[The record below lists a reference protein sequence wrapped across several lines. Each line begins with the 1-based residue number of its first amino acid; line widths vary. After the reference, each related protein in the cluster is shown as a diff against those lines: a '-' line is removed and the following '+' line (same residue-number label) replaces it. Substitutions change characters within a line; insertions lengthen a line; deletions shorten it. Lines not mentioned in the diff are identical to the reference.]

1 MSHNDSSGRL
11 FRLGSLPFP
20 LIVIASSATMAI
32 IDVAASLDL
41 PALLLLGLLSFPYSN
56 VSISLMGTIDI
67 SILSAR
73 TGQSE
78 VLTVDPSVMT
88 VGQLLELSQALLP
101 DVHPVNDQLLRD
113 GRVLRVEQTL
123 AQEGVQRNDM
133 LVIQPPPSTAGGLDF
148 SSLLKAAPPTASS
161 STDEPFVYY
170 PSMNFEEAA
179 AYNPHPRNMVQLL
192 FAKEHLW
199 KELHYHNPKLGL
211 ALGAV
216 RNNLEEAVRVW
227 QQYVVQGSIQKALL
241 QTQHYHRDRDMQ
253 ERLQRNPHDA
263 EAVAYFRQQDN
274 KKLVQQQYLQMMEEY
289 PESLSKVL
297 MLYIPARING
307 HEVQAFCDSGAQMT
321 IMSKKVAMECG
332 IFDMLDDRFQGI
344 ASGVGTG
351 KILGRIHLVQL
362 QLQSPDGVQYHFH
375 CTITVMDDAAEGAKD
390 MPFLL
395 GLDMMKRH
403 QCQIDLEKGVL
414 RFRIPPTQHLEV
426 AFLHEKDLDES
437 QGGTKGF
444 DAALANAKWMQEED
458 EEEENKNALDES

>member
-1 MSHNDSSGRL
+1 M
-11 FRLGSLPFP
+11 
-20 LIVIASSATMAI
+20 
-32 IDVAASLDL
+32 
-41 PALLLLGLLSFPYSN
+41 
-56 VSISLMGTIDI
+56 TITI

-78 VLTVDPSVMT
+78 VMTVDPASTT
-88 VGQLLELSQALLP
+88 VGQILEFGQALLA
-101 DVHPVNDQLLRD
+101 DVNPQTDQLLRD
-113 GRVLRVEQTL
+113 GRLLRVENTL
-123 AQEGVQRNDM
+123 AQEGVQMNDM
-133 LVIQPPPSTAGGLDF
+133 LVIQAQQAQQGGLDF
-148 SSLLKAAPPTASS
+148 SRLLAPAPPAAGLDFSRLLTGGLTAPAPSP
-161 STDEPFVYY
+161 EGFVYY
-170 PSMNFEEAA
+170 PSMNFDEAV
-179 AYNPHPRNMVQLL
+179 AYNPHPRNIVTLL
-192 FAKEHLW
+192 FAKDHLW
-199 KELHYHNPKLGL
+199 KELHYHNPKLGV
-211 ALGAV
+211 AMAAV
-216 RNNLEEAVRVW
+216 KNNVDEGVRVW
-227 QQYVVQGSIQKALL
+227 QQYIVQGSIQKAML
-241 QTQHYHRDRDMQ
+241 QTQNYHRDREMR
-253 ERLQRNPHDA
+253 ERLERNPNDE
-263 EAVAYFRQQDN
+263 EATSYFRRQDN
-274 KKLVQQQYLQMMEEY
+274 KKLVNQQYMQMMEEY

-332 IFDMLDDRFQGI
+332 IFDFLDDRFQGI

-375 CTITVMDDAAEGAKD
+375 CTVTVMEDAPEGAKE

-444 DAALANAKWMQEED
+444 NAALANAKLM
-458 EEEENKNALDES
+458 EEEKDTENDA